1 MKKALLILTIILFS
15 FVGESYSQI
24 FKLPSYY
31 RKFMNVDSLVK
42 NTPEALFL
50 YPEVIIYP
58 QSEKKT
64 RRQKR
69 RYEKLVRNFIK
80 VYPYALTIART
91 YRNIDDSLA
100 VIESDDYRDKYLKVR
115 EKQIMDYYKPKLKKL
130 TISQSVLLVKL
141 LDRETGSTAYEIV
154 HEIKGSVD
162 AVFWQTFAL
171 MFGNSLKKSYDSD
184 GDDKEIEYLVRRFND
199 GTI

>member
-1 MKKALLILTIILFS
+1 
-15 FVGESYSQI
+15 
-24 FKLPSYY
+24 
-31 RKFMNVDSLVK
+31 MNVDSLVE

-80 VYPYALTIART
+80 VYPYAIKIAKT
-91 YRNIDDSLA
+91 YKNIDDSLA
-100 VIESDDYRDKYLKVR
+100 VIDSEEYKKQYLKVR
-115 EKQIMDYYKPKLKKL
+115 EKQIMDKYKPKLKKL

-154 HEIKGSVD
+154 HELKGSVD
-162 AVFWQTFAL
+162 AVFWQTFAV
-171 MFGNSLKKSYDSD
+171 MFGNSLKKSYDSE
-184 GDDKEIEYLVRRFND
+184 GEDKEIEYLVRRFRD